1 MKIAESELIL
11 NKDGSVYHLTLLP
24 EDVADTIIT
33 VGDPERVPM
42 VTKYFDKIEI
52 QKANREFVTHTGYLG
67 NKRIS
72 VIATGIGTDNIDI
85 VLNELDALFNIDLK
99 TRTPNE
105 QLKSLNIIRIGT
117 SGALQNDIPID
128 SFLVSEYAVGLEGL
142 LYFYQ
147 YQNAHNAINDAVSK
161 ITNTESYTTQADT
174 YLLDKLA
181 KGIKRGITLTAPGFY
196 APQGRQLRLQP
207 KQKDF
212 IDTLSAL
219 KFENDLQIT
228 NLEMETSGIYGLGH
242 LLGHRCISFNAMIAN
257 RQLGT
262 FSSNAEQTIDSLIRY
277 VLENIKHL

>member
-24 EDVADTIIT
+24 EDVADTIFT

-85 VLNELDALFNIDLK
+85 VLNELDALFNIDLR

-117 SGALQNDIPID
+117 SGALQNDIPMD

-142 LYFYQ
+142 LHFYQ
-147 YQNAHNAINDAVSK
+147 YHNAHNAINDAVSK

-228 NLEMETSGIYGLGH
+228 NLEMETSGIYGLGQ

-262 FSSNAEQTIDSLIRY
+262 FSVNAEQTIDSLIRF

>member
-24 EDVADTIIT
+24 EDIADTIIT

-52 QKANREFVTHTGYLG
+52 QKSNREFVTHTGYLG
-67 NKRIS
+67 NKKVS
-72 VIATGIGTDNIDI
+72 VIATGIGSDNIDI
-85 VLNELDALFNIDLK
+85 VLNESDALVNIDLK
-99 TRTPNE
+99 ASTPKK

-142 LYFYQ
+142 LHFYQ
-147 YQNAHNAINDAVSK
+147 YQNAHNKINNAVSK

-219 KFENDLQIT
+219 KFEDNLQIT
-228 NLEMETSGIYGLGH
+228 NLEMETSGIYGLGS

-262 FSSNAEQTIDSLIRY
+262 FSSNAEQTIDELISF